1 MRAPNPAEQ
10 EAIARIAARPE
21 GQAVLEYL
29 KACMADTEARLIREE
44 IPHNLRAWQGEARV
58 LVALIQAWKP

>member
-1 MRAPNPAEQ
+1 
-10 EAIARIAARPE
+10 
-21 GQAVLEYL
+21 
-29 KACMADTEARLIREE
+29 MADTEARLIREE